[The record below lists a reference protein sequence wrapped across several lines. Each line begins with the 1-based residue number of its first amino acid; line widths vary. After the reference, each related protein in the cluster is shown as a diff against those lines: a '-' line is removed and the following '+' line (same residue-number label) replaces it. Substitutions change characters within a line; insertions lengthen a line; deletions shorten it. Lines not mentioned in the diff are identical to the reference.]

1 MTLPNLS
8 AMGLL
13 HGVDVPGTA
22 TTAAPAKMSLA
33 VLARMMITKVKREF
47 ALKFPDGGTSRL
59 LHRRPSIYLFLDQ
72 LNTSCPF
79 LICNCVRARCRPDML
94 HLTLKRSVTHPYL
107 TPRKI
112 FRQTMTSSPGFWS
125 TSSVRCQIRNSA
137 FIRSRSSLS
146 DRPSSRTRY
155 WPSSKRCVSRIGQN
169 AEEKTVVKGNL
180 QPAMQ
185 RLQEYAYYL
194 NPS

>member
-8 AMGLL
+8 AMGI
-13 HGVDVPGTA
+13 
-22 TTAAPAKMSLA
+22 
-33 VLARMMITKVKREF
+33 ITWSRRTWYRDDSCTGENEFSRSRSHDDHKVKREF